1 MKPAVRGVLGCIVAP
16 LLLCWL
22 LWGLKRMEDGP
33 AVSIETLRGT
43 IVQYYLTPKT
53 EVPLAVRDFH
63 SFEIDG
69 EGLLVQL
76 GPSILRLKRSKPTW
90 DAPLEPQVVTDGLKE
105 NDAFTVDAAGVIVV
119 TRGDELYQLGA
130 NGLQLVTKMPAAL
143 KGAPSRVPGLLYLFK
158 GPNVYLVSNVEGS
171 ARRITAFAQ
180 PSDSV
185 SALCEAGDGYYVAVD
200 NQILQI
206 YGERK
211 RRLFAMQPGSDIVS
225 LGCTDRPDL
234 LFIATSD
241 TIYALF
247 GMTAVPITHDF
258 GGVVRWHDGRLFAL
272 DPKRR
277 FLVGIAGI
285 ERAVGLD

>member
-1 MKPAVRGVLGCIVAP
+1 MKPAAKGVVGCIVAP

-43 IVQYYLTPKT
+43 SVQYYLTPRT
-53 EVPLAVRDFH
+53 EMPLAVRDFH

-69 EGLLVQL
+69 EGLLVHL

-90 DAPLEPQVVTDGLKE
+90 DAPLEPRVVTDGLEE
-105 NDAFTVDAAGVIVV
+105 NDAFTVDTAGVILV
-119 TRGDELYQLGA
+119 TRGDELYQLCA

-158 GPNVYLVSNVEGS
+158 GPDIYLISDVEGS
-171 ARRITAFAQ
+171 ARRITTFAD
-180 PSDSV
+180 PESV
-185 SALCEAGDGYYVAVD
+185 SALCEATDGYYVAVA
-200 NQILQI
+200 NQVLQI

-211 RRLFAMQPGSDIVS
+211 RRVIALARGSDVVS

-234 LFIATSD
+234 LFAATSD
-241 TIYALF
+241 TIYAIF
-247 GMTAVPITHDF
+247 GTTAVPITRDF
-258 GGVVRWHDGRLFAL
+258 GGVVRWRDRRLFGL

-285 ERAVGLD
+285 EHAVGLD